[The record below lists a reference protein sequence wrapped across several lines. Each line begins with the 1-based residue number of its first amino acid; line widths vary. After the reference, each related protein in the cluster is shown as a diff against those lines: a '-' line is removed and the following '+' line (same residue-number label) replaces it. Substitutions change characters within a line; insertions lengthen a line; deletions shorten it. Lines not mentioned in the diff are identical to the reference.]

1 MSQIPIT
8 IFVGAFVSGLFL
20 GIYFQ
25 TGISIDPADLTMK
38 VGGEI
43 VNATGNP
50 TTKSMWQTYSILF
63 LLVGIIDTISEMVA
77 IYLLGPI
84 HLISMILGFVAGL
97 LLILIQSIGVWFLIG
112 GVLFSKFFSPE

>member
-63 LLVGIIDTISEMVA
+63 LLVGIIGTISEMVA

-97 LLILIQSIGVWFLIG
+97 LLILIPSIGVWFLIG